1 MDSGA
6 DLLVVGTE
14 QAYEQRLR
22 AFTGERR
29 SLHLRGDEPP
39 YGESFGSLMRLFRR
53 FQGELR
59 RIHLLRLYEKSS
71 NTGEPPRHEANHGSI
86 YQRFAAR
93 TYITSRS
100 LCSSACSGRSK
111 RSSAPLPTY
120 EVALGSLW
128 AVCTSPNPAPRPL
141 SPIPTP
147 SAPLRE
153 QPCAH

>member
-53 FQGELR
+53 FQETVRKEVRATLRAWIWLAYRGQSRLNSTASVACKATLQARPRLFGQFQGEVRTKSAEWRLGDLR
-59 RIHLLRLYEKSS
+59 RIHLSGILVH
-71 NTGEPPRHEANHGSI
+71 NVQTPP
-86 YQRFAAR
+86 
-93 TYITSRS
+93 
-100 LCSSACSGRSK
+100 SK
-111 RSSAPLPTY
+111 
-120 EVALGSLW
+120 
-128 AVCTSPNPAPRPL
+128 
-141 SPIPTP
+141 
-147 SAPLRE
+147 
-153 QPCAH
+153 